1 MMDKITKS
9 VAINYAKSI
18 LKDLEEDKV
27 LSANAALN
35 ELTRIVNDEFKKQY
49 WTHIETVHFEEKEY
63 IKPFITTL
71 IKKGALEVKPVGEIE
86 DDMTDT
92 FQIKMYDTNN
102 SDLKDFIYKD
112 LQGKTKQDIFP
123 HLLPRHRE
131 CCKHRQK

>member
-9 VAINYAKSI
+9 VAVNYAKSL

-27 LSANAALN
+27 LSANSTLN

-63 IKPFITTL
+63 IKPFIKTL
-71 IKKGALEVKPVGEIE
+71 LNKGAVEVKPVGKIE
-86 DDMTDT
+86 DEMTDC
-92 FQIKMYDTNN
+92 FQIKMYDINN

-112 LQGKTKQDIFP
+112 LQGKQVIWMSDEYKK
-123 HLLPRHRE
+123 LY
-131 CCKHRQK
+131 K